1 MRFQSAALPLLLAL
15 SASAAAA
22 DDLPVFVTAQYDNP
36 AQLQRIAS
44 RFQHLNVDRNART
57 VKVEAMPEDLTALT
71 KAGFKY
77 QVDQEATARLQ
88 RLQTALQGSL
98 NGVKSIPGFS
108 CFRTVEE
115 TYTTMDNLVAS
126 KPNLAR
132 ITNIGPTWQK
142 TQNPGTGYDMRVLRL
157 SNTATDAALPNKPT
171 LVLFGS
177 IHAREYAPAELVTRF
192 AEGLVNGYGTDPEA
206 TWLLDNFAFQL
217 VLQANPD
224 GRKKAEA
231 GASWRKNVNNS
242 NGGSCSASSY
252 GTDLNRNFPY
262 HWNTAAGGSSG
273 NQCAETYRGPT
284 AASDPETQN
293 LMRLVAGTRGSNG
306 VYTGGIFADRRPD
319 DVNTAAPDDTQG
331 VFIDIHSAADLVLWS
346 WGDTSNPA
354 PNMSG
359 LRTLGRR
366 MAYFNNYRPQQSDEL
381 YATDGTTDDT
391 MYGLLGVPGYTIELG
406 GSFFESCSSFTGTT
420 LPNNLKTLRYV
431 ARSLW
436 APYTLPSGPDTT
448 VVNVSS
454 PTVPAGT
461 PVTITANIND
471 SLFNQSNGTEAVQN
485 IASARAYLDAPPWAS
500 GATPIALSASDGSFN
515 SSNENVTGSISTT
528 GLSQGVHTVYV
539 QGTDAAGKPG
549 TPNAVRF
556 TVGGTGPVNNPPVA
570 NFTSSAS
577 ALTVS
582 FTDTSSDSD
591 GSIASRSWNFGDGT
605 TSTAANPSKT
615 YSAAGTYTVSLTVTD
630 DDGAT
635 NTKTASVTVS
645 AGPGGTQTYSN
656 GTDVAITD
664 NATIE
669 SSIVVSGR
677 SGNGGASTP
686 VQVTIYHT
694 YKSDIK
700 VDLVAPDGTVYN
712 IHNRTGG
719 SADNVIGTFNK
730 NLSSEPLNGTW
741 KLRVN
746 DNATGDTGRIDT
758 WSLTF

>member
-1 MRFQSAALPLLLAL
+1 MRFQPAALPLLLAL

-22 DDLPVFVTAQYDNP
+22 DDLPVFVTAHYDTP

-44 RFQHLNVDRNART
+44 RFQHLKVDRNART

-88 RLQTALQGSL
+88 RLQTAQQGSL
-98 NGVKSIPGFS
+98 DGTQSIPGFS

-115 TYTTMDNLVAS
+115 TYSTMDNLVAS

-132 ITNIGPTWQK
+132 ISNIGPTWQK
-142 TQNPGTGYDMRVLRL
+142 TQSAGTGYDMRVLRL

-192 AEGLVNGYGTDPEA
+192 AEDLVNGYGTDPEA

-262 HWNTAAGGSSG
+262 HWSTAPGGSSG
-273 NQCAETYRGPT
+273 NQCTETYRGPT
-284 AASDPETQN
+284 ASSDPETQN

-306 VYTGGIFADRRPD
+306 VYSGGIFADRRAD
-319 DVNTAAPDDTQG
+319 DVNAAAPDDTQG
-331 VFIDIHSAADLVLWS
+331 VFIDIHSAADLVLWP
-346 WGDTSNPA
+346 WGDTSNPP
-354 PNMSG
+354 PNLSA

-366 MAYFNNYRPQQSDEL
+366 MGHFNNYRPQQSSEL
-381 YATDGTTDDT
+381 YATDGTTTDT
-391 MYGLLGVPGYTIELG
+391 MYGLLGVSSYAFELG

-454 PTVPAGT
+454 ATVPAGT

-471 SLFNQSNGTEAVQN
+471 SLFNQSNGSEPVQN
-485 IASARAYLDAPPWAS
+485 IVSARAYLDAPPWAS

-539 QGTDAAGKPG
+539 QGTDASGKPG

-556 TVGGTGPVNNPPVA
+556 TVGGAGPVNTPPVA
-570 NFTSSAS
+570 NFTSAISGLS
-577 ALTVS
+577 VN
-582 FTDTSSDSD
+582 FTDSSSDSD
-591 GSIASRSWNFGDGT
+591 GSIVSRSWNFGDGT
-605 TSTAANPSKT
+605 TSTVANPSKT

-635 NTKTASVTVS
+635 NSRTGSVTVGS
-645 AGPGGTQTYSN
+645 NGAQTYSN
-656 GTDVAITD
+656 GTDVAIVDHGTV
-664 NATIE
+664 E
-669 SSIVVSGR
+669 SPIVVSGR

-686 VQVTIYHT
+686 VQVTILHT
-694 YKSDIK
+694 YKNDIK
-700 VDLVAPDGTVYN
+700 VDLVAPDGTIYN

-719 SADNVIGTFNK
+719 SADNVIGTFTK

-746 DNATGDTGRIDT
+746 DNQTGDIGRIDA

>member
-1 MRFQSAALPLLLAL
+1 MRFQPAALPLLLAL
-15 SASAAAA
+15 SASAVAA
-22 DDLPVFVTAQYDNP
+22 DDLPVFVTAHYDTP

-44 RFQHLNVDRNART
+44 RFQHLKVDRKAKT
-57 VKVEAMPEDLTALT
+57 VMVEAMPADLAALT
-71 KAGFKY
+71 QAGFKY
-77 QVDQEATARLQ
+77 QVDQDLTLRSQ
-88 RLQTALQGSL
+88 RLQTGLQSSDAQIS
-98 NGVKSIPGFS
+98 SIPGFA

-115 TYTTMDNLVAS
+115 AYATMDNLVAS

-142 TQNPGTGYDMRVLRL
+142 TQSAGSGYDMRVLRL

-262 HWNTAAGGSSG
+262 HWNTAPGGSSG

-284 AASDPETQN
+284 ASSDPETQN

-306 VYTGGIFADRRPD
+306 LYSGGIFPDRRAD
-319 DVNTAAPDDTQG
+319 DVNAAAPDDTQG
-331 VFIDIHSAADLVLWS
+331 VFIDIHSYAELVLWP
-346 WGDTSNPA
+346 WGDTSNPP
-354 PNMSG
+354 PNLSA

-366 MAYFNNYRPQQSDEL
+366 MAHFNNYRPQQSSEL
-381 YATDGTTDDT
+381 YATDGTTTDT
-391 MYGLLGVPGYTIELG
+391 MYGLLGVASYAFELG
-406 GSFFESCSSFTGTT
+406 GTFFESCSSFTGTT

-454 PTVPAGT
+454 ATVPAGT

-471 SLFNQSNGTEAVQN
+471 GLFNQSNGTEAVQN

-515 SSNENVTGSISTT
+515 SSNENVIGNISTT

-539 QGTDAAGKPG
+539 QGTDAAGKQG

-570 NFTSSAS
+570 NFTSSIS
-577 ALTVS
+577 GLSVN
-582 FTDTSSDSD
+582 FTDSSIDSD

-664 NATIE
+664 NATVE

-677 SGNGGASTP
+677 SGNGGANTP
-686 VQVTIYHT
+686 VQVTIHHT
-694 YKSDIK
+694 YKNDIK
-700 VDLVAPDGTVYN
+700 VDLVAPDGTIYN

-730 NLSSEPLNGTW
+730 DLSSEPLNGTW

-746 DNATGDTGRIDT
+746 DNQTGDTGRIDT

>member
-1 MRFQSAALPLLLAL
+1 MRFQHAALPLLLAL

-22 DDLPVFVTAQYDNP
+22 DEQPVFVTAKYDNP

-44 RFQHLNVDRNART
+44 RFQHLNVDRQAKT
-57 VKVEAMPEDLTALT
+57 VRVEALPEDLTALT
-71 KAGFKY
+71 RAGFKY
-77 QVDQEATARLQ
+77 EIDQDATAKIQ
-88 RLQTALQGSL
+88 RLQSALQSSL
-98 NGVKSIPGFS
+98 NGAKSIPGFT

-115 TYTTMDNLVAS
+115 TYSTMDTLAAN

-132 ITNIGPTWQK
+132 ITNIGPSWQK
-142 TQNPGTGYDMRVLRL
+142 TQSAGTGYDMRVLRL

-231 GASWRKNVNNS
+231 GSSWRKNVNNS
-242 NGGSCSASSY
+242 NGGNCSASSY
-252 GTDLNRNFPY
+252 GTDLNRNFPF
-262 HWNTAAGGSSG
+262 HWNTAPGGSSG

-284 AASDPETQN
+284 VASDPETQN
-293 LMRLVAGTRGSNG
+293 LMRLVAGTKGSNG
-306 VYTGGIFADRRPD
+306 VYTGGIFQDRRPD
-319 DVNTAAPDDTQG
+319 DTSTAAPDDTQG
-331 VFIDIHSAADLVLWS
+331 VFIDIHSAAELVLWS
-346 WGDTSNPA
+346 WGDTSNLA
-354 PNMSG
+354 PNSAA
-359 LRTLGRR
+359 LQTFGRR

-436 APYTLPSGPDTT
+436 APYKLPSGPDTT

-454 PTVPAGT
+454 ATVPAGT
-461 PVTITANIND
+461 PVTVTANIND
-471 SLFNQSNGTEAVQN
+471 GLFNQSNGTEAVQN

-528 GLSQGVHTVYV
+528 GLSQGPHTVYV
-539 QGTDAAGKPG
+539 QGTDASGKPG

-577 ALTVS
+577 GLSVN
-582 FTDTSSDSD
+582 FTDTSTDSD
-591 GSIASRSWNFGDGT
+591 GTIASRSWNFGDGT

-615 YSAAGTYTVSLTVTD
+615 YSTAGTYTVTLTVTD

-635 NTKTASVTVS
+635 NTKTGSVTV
-645 AGPGGTQTYSN
+645 GTSGSQTYTN
-656 GTDVAITD
+656 GTDVAIID
-664 NATIE
+664 NATVE
-669 SSIVVSGR
+669 SSITVSGR
-677 SGNGGASTP
+677 TGNGSPSTP

-700 VDLVAPDGTVYN
+700 VDLVAPDGTLYN

-730 NLSSEPLNGTW
+730 DLSSEPLNGVW

-746 DNATGDTGRIDT
+746 DNATSDTGRIDT
-758 WSLTF
+758 WSITF

>member
-1 MRFQSAALPLLLAL
+1 MRFHHAALPLLLAM

-22 DDLPVFVTAQYDNP
+22 DDLPVFVTAKYENK

-44 RFQHLNVDRNART
+44 RFQHLNVDRAAKT
-57 VKVEAMPEDLTALT
+57 VRVEAMPEDLTALT
-71 KAGFKY
+71 DAGFKY
-77 QVDQEATARLQ
+77 EIDQESTARLQ

-115 TYTTMDNLVAS
+115 TYATMDQLVQS

-142 TQNPGTGYDMRVLRL
+142 TQSSGTGYDMRVLRI
-157 SNTATDAALPNKPT
+157 SNTATDSALPNKPT

-192 AEGLVNGYGTDPEA
+192 AEGLVNGYGTDAEA

-242 NGGSCSASSY
+242 NGGNCSASSY

-262 HWNTAAGGSSG
+262 HWNTVSGGSSG
-273 NQCAETYRGPT
+273 NQCVETYRGPT
-284 AASDPETQN
+284 PSSDPETQN

-306 VYTGGIFADRRPD
+306 VYTGGIFPDRRSD
-319 DVNTAAPDDTQG
+319 DVTTPAPTDYQG

-346 WGDTSNPA
+346 WGDTNSPA
-354 PNMSG
+354 PNSSA
-359 LRTLGRR
+359 LQTFGRR
-366 MAYFNNYRPQQSDEL
+366 MAYFNGYRPQQSNEL
-381 YATDGTTDDT
+381 YGTDGTTDDT

-454 PTVPAGT
+454 ATVPAGT
-461 PVTITANIND
+461 PVTITANVND
-471 SLFNQSNGTEAVQN
+471 SLFNQSNGTEPVQN

-528 GLSQGVHTVYV
+528 GLAQGVHTVYV
-539 QGTDAAGKPG
+539 QGTDASGKPG

-556 TVGGTGPVNNPPVA
+556 TVSGSGPGNNPPVA

-577 ALTVS
+577 GLTVN
-582 FTDTSSDSD
+582 FTDTSTDSD

-635 NTKTASVTVS
+635 HTKSASVTVS
-645 AGPGGTQTYSN
+645 SPGGTQTYTN
-656 GTDVAITD
+656 DTDVAIVD
-664 NATIE
+664 NATVE

-677 SGNGGASTP
+677 TGNGGASTP

-746 DNATGDTGRIDT
+746 DNQNSDTGRIDS
-758 WSLTF
+758 WSITF

>member
-1 MRFQSAALPLLLAL
+1 MRFQPAVLPLLLAL
-15 SASAAAA
+15 SASAVAA
-22 DDLPVFVTAQYDNP
+22 DDLPVFVTAHYDTP

-44 RFQHLNVDRNART
+44 RFQHLKVDRNAKT
-57 VKVEAMPEDLTALT
+57 VMVEAMPADLAALT
-71 KAGFKY
+71 QAGFKY
-77 QVDQEATARLQ
+77 QVDQDLTLRSQ
-88 RLQTALQGSL
+88 RLQTGLQSSDAQIS
-98 NGVKSIPGFS
+98 SIPGFA

-115 TYTTMDNLVAS
+115 AYATMDNLVAS

-142 TQNPGTGYDMRVLRL
+142 TQSAGSGYDMRVLQL

-262 HWNTAAGGSSG
+262 HWNTAPGGSSG

-284 AASDPETQN
+284 ASSDPETQN

-306 VYTGGIFADRRPD
+306 VYSGGIFPDRRAD
-319 DVNTAAPDDTQG
+319 DVNAAAPDDTQG
-331 VFIDIHSAADLVLWS
+331 VFIDIHSYADLVLWP
-346 WGDTSNPA
+346 WGDTSNPP
-354 PNMSG
+354 PNLSA

-366 MAYFNNYRPQQSDEL
+366 MAHFNNYRPQQSSEL
-381 YATDGTTDDT
+381 YATDGTTTDT
-391 MYGLLGVPGYTIELG
+391 MYGLLGVASYAFELG
-406 GSFFESCSSFTGTT
+406 GTFFESCSSFTGTT

-454 PTVPAGT
+454 ATVPAGT

-471 SLFNQSNGTEAVQN
+471 GLFNQSNGTEAVQN

-570 NFTSSAS
+570 SFTSSAS
-577 ALTVS
+577 ALTVN

-664 NATIE
+664 NATVE

-677 SGNGGASTP
+677 SGNGGANTP
-686 VQVTIYHT
+686 VQVTIHHT
-694 YKSDIK
+694 YKNDIK
-700 VDLVAPDGTVYN
+700 VDLVAPDGTIYN

-746 DNATGDTGRIDT
+746 DNQTGDTGRIGT